1 MTTRRSNGEGSVF
14 YRQDRDKWSAQIF
27 DPLTGKTMTRSART
41 KADANRLL
49 REMRNRIDDGA
60 PAADTPLTLERW
72 CATWLE
78 TRVGKRR
85 SPGTV
90 NQYANRMRRYVL
102 PYLGRRRM
110 DQITAPMIED
120 TWDQLAAR
128 GLSYS
133 TIKNAHNALSAC
145 LHDAVREN
153 RLGVN
158 PTQRASLPTNAAPAK
173 RPAPPSSNEVHDLIT
188 TALETD
194 PPVGRLVQLVAYTG
208 CRPGEA
214 CAAKW
219 SDIDLD
225 AGTWRVSRTLTHNEQ
240 GRVIIGDTT
249 KTKQER
255 VIPLAPEVVESL
267 RKQRTYVAELRL
279 QAYRWDDL
287 DLVFPNT
294 VGKWLDVSNTRRHLK
309 RATGHDVTWR
319 QLRHHAATVTIAN
332 APLPV
337 ASKLL
342 GHKKISTTVDVYGHL
357 MEADSRAAM
366 DALRD
371 AISG

>member
-1 MTTRRSNGEGSVF
+1 MAGN
-14 YRQDRDKWSAQIF
+14 
-27 DPLTGKTMTRSART
+27 P
-41 KADANRLL
+41 
-49 REMRNRIDDGA
+49 
-60 PAADTPLTLERW
+60 RW
-72 CATWLE
+72 
-78 TRVGKRR
+78 KRR

-90 NQYANRMRRYVL
+90 NRYADRMRLYVL
-102 PYLGRRRM
+102 PYLGPKRIDR
-110 DQITAPMIED
+110 ITAPMIED
-120 TWDQLAAR
+120 AWDQLAAR

-133 TIKNAHNALSAC
+133 TIKNARNALSAC
-145 LHDAVREN
+145 LTDAVREH

-173 RPAPPSSNEVHDLIT
+173 RPAPPSSNEVKALIAA
-188 TALETD
+188 ALETD

-208 CRPGEA
+208 CRPGEG
-214 CAAKW
+214 CAATW
-219 SDIDLD
+219 DDIDLD
-225 AGTWRVSRTLTHNEQ
+225 AGLWAVRRTITRNRQ
-240 GRVIIGDTT
+240 GRVVLGDTT

-294 VGKWLDVSNTRRHLK
+294 VGKWLDVSNARRDMK
-309 RATGHDVTWR
+309 AATGHDVTWR

-342 GHKKISTTVDVYGHL
+342 GHQKIATTVDVYGHL
-357 MEADSRAAM
+357 VESDSRAAM